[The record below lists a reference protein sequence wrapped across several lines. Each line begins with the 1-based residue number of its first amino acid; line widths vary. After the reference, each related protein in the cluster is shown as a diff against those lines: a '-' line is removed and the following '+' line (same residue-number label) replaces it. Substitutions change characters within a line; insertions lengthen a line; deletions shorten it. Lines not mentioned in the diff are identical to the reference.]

1 MTPKCMLEVDELLYR
16 AEKLA
21 RGSASERAQAQ
32 VLQQRARTLESRGFS
47 SGEIRA
53 KYAGALSDELGLN
66 RKFDDAEYR
75 NKFDRYLSG
84 HAEAVEVRD
93 FLVGQQSILVPLGA
107 EGGFLVPN
115 VHIPTVYEAMN
126 QVDEILNPNV
136 CDFTMTD
143 SSTLQPSQVSGYNLA
158 LITAQL
164 VAETVQQVAQVI
176 PPVAGGTLRSD
187 ITFRA
192 SFAASLEAEQD
203 IPGFGQK
210 IVRAASVALA
220 RKIGQSIA
228 AGRRGADMSGI
239 ATQLSPSGARTAA
252 RANSR

>member
-1 MTPKCMLEVDELLYR
+1 M
-16 AEKLA
+16 
-21 RGSASERAQAQ
+21 
-32 VLQQRARTLESRGFS
+32 
-47 SGEIRA
+47 
-53 KYAGALSDELGLN
+53 
-66 RKFDDAEYR
+66 
-75 NKFDRYLSG
+75 
-84 HAEAVEVRD
+84 
-93 FLVGQQSILVPLGA
+93 
-107 EGGFLVPN
+107 PN

-220 RKIGQSIA
+220 RKIGQFIV

-239 ATQLSPSGARTAA
+239 ATQLSPSVSNGSAGKLTLTDVTNFYFTMNRFYRRSPKCAWLVDDAA
-252 RANSR
+252 TSCCVRR